1 MKRFRPM
8 ISLIVILA
16 MCFSFVSLTSCS
28 VIDDLMGGNK
38 KSSRDKDDDED
49 EDEDEDEE
57 EEEEE
62 TEETE
67 ASVSETATETSSGR
81 GFPDTTEPS
90 ETAEPVT
97 PSFAGGDNLQVAC
110 SYQYIYDDS
119 PYSAGYYLLE
129 LTEDSKAAY
138 PALDQSL
145 SSFNDQAQTDAE
157 TIVQSKSL
165 FRDFYMKRAD
175 SVFFSG
181 VQTEKNDYYSESTL
195 CGINFNVQTG
205 EQVLIGDIIADEASF
220 CQTMTDRGCPIS
232 SFADFDSG
240 DVSFFI
246 ENEGITVIAPDGS
259 YYKTLYTGNEYLF
272 TDAFVPGGDDYYCQY
287 GELFEDNDVVSIYTD
302 MGGDGL
308 LDSLEITYES
318 DEYGNTTAVDINV
331 NGNTASITDI
341 YGYGGYV
348 DLLSVDGGYY
358 LFVLVN
364 SDNDYNITYVF
375 DISSDSPVLLNEF
388 QGKVT
393 GGPIELVNT
402 YMSQY
407 YPSDTVIEECLPTD
421 PHGLYICQRTHLFS
435 SYNVL
440 YPAEFITD
448 AEDDDLNGIFDLNG
462 SFGYATGG
470 LELTTLM
477 DVDTISYP
485 DGQAATIPSGTQL
498 RIVLAY
504 GNSMTAIVED
514 TATGTQY
521 YLANDN
527 ADYPRTINGIDEE
540 DVLSGLMYAG

>member
-1 MKRFRPM
+1 MKRFRSM
-8 ISLIVILA
+8 ISLMVILA
-16 MCFSFVSLTSCS
+16 MCFSFVSFTSCS
-28 VIDDLMGGNK
+28 VIEDLMGGNK

-49 EDEDEDEE
+49 EDEDEE

-62 TEETE
+62 TETSETEETSETSESRRLPDETE
-67 ASVSETATETSSGR
+67 ATDAPAPSVTVSG
-81 GFPDTTEPS
+81 S
-90 ETAEPVT
+90 
-97 PSFAGGDNLQVAC
+97 GDHPQVAC
-110 SYQYIYDDS
+110 SYQYTYDDS

-165 FRDFYMKRAD
+165 FRSFYMKRAD
-175 SVFFSG
+175 SAFFSG

-246 ENEGITVIAPDGS
+246 ENDGITVIAPDGS
-259 YYKTLYTGNEYLF
+259 YYKTLYIGNEYLF

-308 LDSLEITYES
+308 LDSLEITYEG

-364 SDNDYNITYVF
+364 SDNDYNTTYAF

-407 YPSDTVIEECLPTD
+407 YPSDTVIEDCIPTD

-470 LELTTLM
+470 QILTTLM

-485 DGQAATIPSGTQL
+485 DGQSATIPSGTDL
-498 RIVLAY
+498 KIVLAY
-504 GNSMTAIVED
+504 GYSNTAIVED
-514 TATGTQY
+514 IESGQQY
-521 YLANDN
+521 YLTYDN
-527 ADYPRTINGIDEE
+527 NDYPRTINGVNEE
-540 DVLSGLMYAG
+540 DVLSGIMYAG